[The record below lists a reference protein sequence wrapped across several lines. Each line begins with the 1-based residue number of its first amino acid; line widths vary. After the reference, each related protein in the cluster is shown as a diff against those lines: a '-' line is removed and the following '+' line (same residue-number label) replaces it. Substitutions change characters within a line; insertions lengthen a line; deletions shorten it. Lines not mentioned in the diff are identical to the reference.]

1 MSARGYFGIGILH
14 TKTEANVGTLWRS
27 AYLYG
32 AAFIFTIGRR
42 YKTQSSDTPKTPRHI
57 PLYEYETIEQLAIP
71 HDCPI
76 IGIELA
82 ESAVSLPAFKHPE
95 RAIYLLGAEDHGLTK
110 EALDRCHQLVQIP
123 SMQPQSL
130 NVASA
135 GTVLMY
141 DRFVKQN
148 RCT

>member
-1 MSARGYFGIGILH
+1 MRGYFGIGILH

-42 YKTQSSDTPKTPRHI
+42 YKAQCSDTPKTPRHI
-57 PLYEYETIEQLAIP
+57 PLYEYDTIEELRIP
-71 HDCPI
+71 HDCPL

-82 ESAVSLPAFKHPE
+82 ESAIALPEFKHPE

-110 EALDRCHQLVQIP
+110 EAIDRCHQLVQIP
-123 SMQPQSL
+123 SLQPQSL

-141 DRFVKQN
+141 DRFVKSAG
-148 RCT
+148 